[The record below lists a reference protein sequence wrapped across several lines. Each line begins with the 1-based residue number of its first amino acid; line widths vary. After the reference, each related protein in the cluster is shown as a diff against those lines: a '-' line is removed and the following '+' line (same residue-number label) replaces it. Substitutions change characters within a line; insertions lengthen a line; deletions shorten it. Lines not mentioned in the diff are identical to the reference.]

1 MRLFER
7 ELTQTAAGGRI
18 GTIEDVRRM
27 IDGQLH
33 DGQTPIRF
41 AVTESSRRSY
51 RYEIGILEGAELVG
65 PSMFDLHP
73 RRYED
78 VSAFNA
84 VLVVPTG
91 IGAEIGG
98 HAGDAT
104 PVARLLASV
113 CDTLITHPNVAN
125 ASDLNEMPANGL
137 YVEGSLLSRFLT
149 GSVGLRPVRSNRVLV
164 IIDAHP
170 NGRFARATV
179 NAVNAARATYGLNC
193 PRLVVLDP
201 PLPVR
206 GEYTPSGRAA
216 GTVEELERV
225 FEVLDTY
232 RGKYDAVALSTL
244 VDVDV
249 PHESYFSSRGE
260 IVNPWGGVEAM
271 LTHAISTVYNVPSA
285 HAPMMESTEVANIDP
300 GVVDPRMAA
309 EVVSLTFLQS
319 VLKGLHTAPRIA
331 VGPAE
336 TANLSPAGPTNSPLS
351 LEGESRGEGDHTP
364 SPVVG
369 EGWGEGDYLPLSAP
383 TNMSLSNTLTARD
396 VSCLVIPDGCVGLPT
411 LAALEQGI
419 PVIAVRENRSL
430 MRNDLTMLPWAADQL
445 HIVENYWEA
454 AGVMAALKQGLS
466 PGSVRRPLGNVR
478 IERFPARE
486 RSQAGSPKPH
496 SRGVER

>member
-7 ELTQTAAGGRI
+7 ELNQSETNGRI
-18 GTIEDVRRM
+18 GTLDDIGRM
-27 IDGQLH
+27 IDGQMH

-41 AVTESSRRSY
+41 AVSESSRHSF
-51 RYEIGILEGAELVG
+51 RYEIGILEGAG
-65 PSMFDLHP
+65 TSAPSMFNFHHRHD
-73 RRYED
+73 ED
-78 VSAFNA
+78 ASAFNA

-113 CDTLITHPNVAN
+113 CDTLITHPNVVN
-125 ASDLNEMPANGL
+125 ASDLNEIPGNGL
-137 YVEGSLLSRFLT
+137 YVEGSLLSRFLMGT
-149 GSVGLRPVRSNRVLV
+149 IGLRPVRSNRVLV

-170 NGRFARATV
+170 NERFARATV
-179 NAVNAARATYGLNC
+179 NAVNAARATYGLRC

-206 GEYTPSGRAA
+206 GEYTQSGRAA
-216 GTVEELERV
+216 GTVEEVERV

-232 RGKYDAVALSTL
+232 RGEYDAVALSTL

-285 HAPMMESTEVANIDP
+285 HAPMMESVEVANIDP

-336 TANLSPAGPTNSPLS
+336 
-351 LEGESRGEGDHTP
+351 
-364 SPVVG
+364 
-369 EGWGEGDYLPLSAP
+369 
-383 TNMSLSNTLTARD
+383 MSLSDTFTARD
-396 VSCLVIPDGCVGLPT
+396 VSCLVIPDGCIGLPT

-430 MRNDLTMLPWAADQL
+430 MRNDLAQLPWADDQL

-454 AGVMAALKQGLS
+454 VGVMTALKEGLS
-466 PGSVRRPLGNVR
+466 PGGVRRPLGGVR
-478 IERFPARE
+478 TERAATTE
-486 RSQAGSPKPH
+486 RSPTDILTPH
-496 SRGVER
+496 QSRVEI

>member
-7 ELTQTAAGGRI
+7 EHTQTATDGRI
-18 GTIEDVRRM
+18 GSLDDLRRM

-33 DGQTPIRF
+33 DGQIPVRF
-41 AVTESSRRSY
+41 AVTESSRRSF
-51 RYEIGILEGAELVG
+51 RYEVGILEGAEPPG
-65 PSMFDLHP
+65 PSIFDLHP
-73 RRYED
+73 RQDED
-78 VSAFNA
+78 ASAFNA
-84 VLVVPTG
+84 ALVVPTG

-113 CDTLITHPNVAN
+113 CDTLITHPNVVN

-149 GSVGLRPVRSNRVLV
+149 GAIGLRPVRSNRVLV

-170 NGRFARATV
+170 NERFARATV
-179 NAVNAARATYGLNC
+179 NAVNAARATYGFRC
-193 PRLVVLDP
+193 PRVVVLDP

-206 GEYTPSGRAA
+206 GEYTQSGRAA
-216 GTVEELERV
+216 GTVEDLERV
-225 FEVLDTY
+225 FEVLDTHSDEY
-232 RGKYDAVALSTL
+232 VAVAVSTL

-319 VLKGLHTAPRIA
+319 VLKGLHSAPRIA
-331 VGPAE
+331 TSPAE
-336 TANLSPAGPTNSPLS
+336 
-351 LEGESRGEGDHTP
+351 
-364 SPVVG
+364 
-369 EGWGEGDYLPLSAP
+369 
-383 TNMSLSNTLTARD
+383 MSQPDTLTARD
-396 VSCLVIPDGCVGLPT
+396 VSCLVIPDGCIGLPT
-411 LAALEQGI
+411 LAALEQGV

-430 MRNDLTMLPWAADQL
+430 MRNDLTMLPWGADQL
-445 HIVENYWEA
+445 HVVENYWEA
-454 AGVMAALKQGLS
+454 VGVMAALKEGMS
-466 PGSVRRPLGNVR
+466 PGSVRRPLGDVR
-478 IERFPARE
+478 IERSPVNE
-486 RSQAGSPKPH
+486 RSRVGLPTPH
-496 SRGVER
+496 RGGTER

>member
-7 ELTQTAAGGRI
+7 ELTQTATDGRI
-18 GTIEDVRRM
+18 GPLEDIGRMVARQVR
-27 IDGQLH
+27 D
-33 DGQTPIRF
+33 DQTPIRF
-41 AVTESSRRSY
+41 AVTESSRNSFQ
-51 RYEIGILEGAELVG
+51 YEVGILEGAG
-65 PSMFDLHP
+65 TAGTSMFDLRP
-73 RRYED
+73 RGDED
-78 VSAFNA
+78 ASAFNA

-91 IGAEIGG
+91 IGAVIGG

-113 CDTLITHPNVAN
+113 CDTLITHPNVVN

-137 YVEGSLLSRFLT
+137 YVEGSLLSRFLM
-149 GSVGLRPVRSNRVLV
+149 GAISLRPVRSNRVLV
-164 IIDAHP
+164 IIDSHP
-170 NGRFARATV
+170 NERFARATV

-232 RGKYDAVALSTL
+232 RGEYDAVAISTL

-319 VLKGLHTAPRIA
+319 VLKGLHVAPR
-331 VGPAE
+331 VGVGHAE
-336 TANLSPAGPTNSPLS
+336 
-351 LEGESRGEGDHTP
+351 
-364 SPVVG
+364 
-369 EGWGEGDYLPLSAP
+369 
-383 TNMSLSNTLTARD
+383 MSLSDTLTARD
-396 VSCLVIPDGCVGLPT
+396 VSCLVIPDGCIGLPT

>member
-7 ELTQTAAGGRI
+7 ELTQTATDGRI
-18 GTIEDVRRM
+18 GPLEDIGRMVARQVR
-27 IDGQLH
+27 D
-33 DGQTPIRF
+33 DQTPIRF
-41 AVTESSRRSY
+41 AVTESSRNSF
-51 RYEIGILEGAELVG
+51 RYEVGILEGAG
-65 PSMFDLHP
+65 TAGTSMFDLRP
-73 RRYED
+73 RGDED
-78 VSAFNA
+78 ASAFNA

-113 CDTLITHPNVAN
+113 CDTLITHPNVVN

-137 YVEGSLLSRFLT
+137 YVEGSLLSRFLM
-149 GSVGLRPVRSNRVLV
+149 GAIGLRPVRSNRVLV
-164 IIDAHP
+164 IIDSHP
-170 NGRFARATV
+170 NERFAKATV

-193 PRLVVLDP
+193 PRLVILDP

-232 RGKYDAVALSTL
+232 RGEYDAVALSTL

-319 VLKGLHTAPRIA
+319 VLKGLHVAPR
-331 VGPAE
+331 VGV
-336 TANLSPAGPTNSPLS
+336 G
-351 LEGESRGEGDHTP
+351 HT
-364 SPVVG
+364 
-369 EGWGEGDYLPLSAP
+369 E
-383 TNMSLSNTLTARD
+383 MSQSDTLTARD
-396 VSCLVIPDGCVGLPT
+396 VSCLVIPDGCIGLPT
-411 LAALEQGI
+411 LAALEQGM

-430 MRNDLTMLPWAADQL
+430 MRNDLSLLPWAADKL

-454 AGVMAALKQGLS
+454 VGLMAALKEGMS
-466 PGSVRRPLGNVR
+466 PGSVRRPLGDVR
-478 IERFPARE
+478 IERFPVTERARADIPTPHQG
-486 RSQAGSPKPH
+486 QA
-496 SRGVER
+496 E

>member
-7 ELTQTAAGGRI
+7 ELTHTAAGGRI
-18 GTIEDVRRM
+18 RTLKDIQRM

-41 AVTESSRRSY
+41 AVTESSPRSY
-51 RYEIGILEGAELVG
+51 RYEIGILEGSELVG

-73 RRYED
+73 RGDED
-78 VSAFNA
+78 TSAFNA

-113 CDTLITHPNVAN
+113 CDTLITHPNVVN
-125 ASDLNEMPANGL
+125 ASDLNEMPGNGL
-137 YVEGSLLSRFLT
+137 YVEGSLLSRLLM
-149 GSVGLRPVRSNRVLV
+149 GSIGLRPVRSNRVLV
-164 IIDAHP
+164 IIDSHP
-170 NGRFARATV
+170 NERFARATV

-232 RGKYDAVALSTL
+232 RGEYDAVAISTL

-319 VLKGLHTAPRIA
+319 VLKGLHTAPHVA
-331 VGPAE
+331 VGA
-336 TANLSPAGPTNSPLS
+336 A
-351 LEGESRGEGDHTP
+351 D
-364 SPVVG
+364 
-369 EGWGEGDYLPLSAP
+369 
-383 TNMSLSNTLTARD
+383 MSKSDTLTARD

-430 MRNDLTMLPWAADQL
+430 MRNDLSLLPWAADQL
-445 HIVENYWEA
+445 HVVDNYWEA
-454 AGVMAALKQGLS
+454 VGLMAALKEGMS
-466 PGSVRRPLGNVR
+466 PGSVRCRVGGAR
-478 IERFPARE
+478 IERFPAAE
-486 RSQAGSPKPH
+486 RSPTDIPTPH
-496 SRGVER
+496 QGRAK

>member
-7 ELTQTAAGGRI
+7 ELTQTATDGRI
-18 GTIEDVRRM
+18 GTLDDIRS
-27 IDGQLH
+27 IIHGQMR

-51 RYEIGILEGAELVG
+51 RYEIGILDGTEPVG

-73 RRYED
+73 RGDED
-78 VSAFNA
+78 TGAFNA

-113 CDTLITHPNVAN
+113 CDTLITHPNVVN

-137 YVEGSLLSRFLT
+137 YVEGSLLSRFLM
-149 GSVGLRPVRSNRVLV
+149 GAIGFRPVRSNRVLI
-164 IIDAHP
+164 IIDSHP
-170 NGRFARATV
+170 NERFARATV

-232 RGKYDAVALSTL
+232 RGEYDAVAISTL

-319 VLKGLHTAPRIA
+319 VLKGLHVAPR
-331 VGPAE
+331 VGVGHAE
-336 TANLSPAGPTNSPLS
+336 
-351 LEGESRGEGDHTP
+351 
-364 SPVVG
+364 
-369 EGWGEGDYLPLSAP
+369 
-383 TNMSLSNTLTARD
+383 MSLSDTLTARD
-396 VSCLVIPDGCVGLPT
+396 VSCLVIPDGCIGLPT

>member
-7 ELTQTAAGGRI
+7 ELTQTATDGRI
-18 GTIEDVRRM
+18 GPLEDIGRMVARQVR
-27 IDGQLH
+27 D
-33 DGQTPIRF
+33 DQTPIRF
-41 AVTESSRRSY
+41 AVTESSRNSFQ
-51 RYEIGILEGAELVG
+51 YEVGILEGAG
-65 PSMFDLHP
+65 TAGTSMFDLRP
-73 RRYED
+73 RGDED
-78 VSAFNA
+78 ASAFNA

-113 CDTLITHPNVAN
+113 CDTLITHPNVVN

-137 YVEGSLLSRFLT
+137 YVEGSLLSRFLM
-149 GSVGLRPVRSNRVLV
+149 GAIGFRPVRSNRVLI
-164 IIDAHP
+164 IIDSHP
-170 NGRFARATV
+170 NERFARATV

-232 RGKYDAVALSTL
+232 RGEYDAVAISTL

-319 VLKGLHTAPRIA
+319 VLKGLHVAPR
-331 VGPAE
+331 VGVGHAE
-336 TANLSPAGPTNSPLS
+336 
-351 LEGESRGEGDHTP
+351 
-364 SPVVG
+364 
-369 EGWGEGDYLPLSAP
+369 
-383 TNMSLSNTLTARD
+383 MSLSDTLTARD
-396 VSCLVIPDGCVGLPT
+396 VSCLVIPDGCIGLPT

>member
-7 ELTQTAAGGRI
+7 ELTQTATDGRI
-18 GTIEDVRRM
+18 GTLDDIGRM
-27 IDGQLH
+27 IDGQMH

-41 AVTESSRRSY
+41 AVSGSSQHSF
-51 RYEIGILEGAELVG
+51 RYEIGILEGAGPSG

-73 RRYED
+73 RSDED
-78 VSAFNA
+78 TSAFNA
-84 VLVVPTG
+84 ALVVPTG

-113 CDTLITHPNVAN
+113 CDTLITHPNVVN
-125 ASDLNEMPANGL
+125 ASDLNEMPENGL
-137 YVEGSLLSRFLT
+137 YVEGSLLSRFLM
-149 GSVGLRPVRSNRVLV
+149 GAIGLRRVRSNRVLV

-170 NGRFARATV
+170 NERFARATV
-179 NAVNAARATYGLNC
+179 NAVNAARATYGLRC
-193 PRLVVLDP
+193 PRVVVLDP

-206 GEYTPSGRAA
+206 GEYTQSGRAA
-216 GTVEELERV
+216 GTVEDLERV
-225 FEVLDTY
+225 FEVLDTH
-232 RGKYDAVALSTL
+232 RGEYDAVALSTL

-271 LTHAISTVYNVPSA
+271 LTHAISTLYNVPSA

-309 EVVSLTFLQS
+309 EVISLTFLQS

-331 VGPAE
+331 VGPA
-336 TANLSPAGPTNSPLS
+336 G
-351 LEGESRGEGDHTP
+351 GEIQRGGH
-364 SPVVG
+364 
-369 EGWGEGDYLPLSAP
+369 
-383 TNMSLSNTLTARD
+383 TLTARD
-396 VSCLVIPDGCVGLPT
+396 VSCLIIPDGCIGLPT

-430 MRNDLTMLPWAADQL
+430 MRNDLTQLPWATDQL
-445 HIVENYWEA
+445 HVVENYWEA
-454 AGVMAALKQGLS
+454 VGLMAALKEGMS
-466 PGSVRRPLGNVR
+466 PGSVRRPLRDVP
-478 IERFPARE
+478 IERTPTTE
-486 RSQAGSPKPH
+486 RSGVGVPTPP
-496 SRGVER
+496 RGVVEQ